1 MKLQDLMMMDWI
13 LVENKPYRYLCPSLN
28 NNNEI
33 DDGIWIQDKDG
44 KQYYTGIEDISP
56 VPITTEILEK
66 NEFFNEDGYN
76 YHYSNDDK
84 NLFVTFYPKNKNY
97 TNGSYDYVTIS
108 RGCITIDELPIEHI
122 HQLQHVLRLCGINEN
137 IIL

>member
-1 MKLQDLMMMDWI
+1 MKKI
-13 LVENKPYRYLCPSLN
+13 KA
-28 NNNEI
+28 EI
-33 DDGIWIQDKDG
+33 NAKTESYTKRREHSNAVNDG
-44 KQYYTGIEDISP
+44 
-56 VPITTEILEK
+56 
-66 NEFFNEDGYN
+66 
-76 YHYSNDDK
+76 K